1 MLSVSSGAGGAVA
14 WKTSDSLF
22 YPLLWSLSLFLIF
35 LICIHHTFPS
45 TSSSELFVIPFYSHY
60 ELIFGG
66 ILSGGL
72 HAVSGPDHL
81 ASLLPCII
89 GQQWSF
95 GMRMGMIWGFGHGI
109 TSLTIGMIG
118 FSLKDYVFQTD
129 MNYLMCIKNIALGGT
144 LLVIGTMGVREAL
157 HCKPDDDDHTNSN
170 PNTDC
175 ATQIPGLS
183 RRKSVY
189 LTYFLNG
196 CIMGLTWD
204 GLPSLAPSVAL
215 PEFSSVMIF
224 LVCYCIG
231 TAFFMCLV
239 SGIVSHASILLG
251 DIAGSSFP
259 VSLALIASIISIV
272 SGGYWL
278 LYAGVVAVVGDDESL
293 TPYRTCF
300 SCLAVFCSAV
310 SSIIVIS
317 SYAHR
322 SPLGAALLT
331 PLGYYWNILTTGD
344 IYEHSSKPNP
354 HTMNKYGIHT
364 V

>member
-1 MLSVSSGAGGAVA
+1 MLSLGTGTGETVP
-14 WKTSDSLF
+14 WKGQSI
-22 YPLLWSLSLFLIF
+22 YHPLIWSLSLFVIF

-45 TSSSELFVIPFYSHY
+45 TSSEFLVLPFYSHY

-95 GMRMGMIWGFGHGI
+95 GMRMGWIWGLGHGI

-144 LLVIGTMGVREAL
+144 LLVIGAMGVREAL
-157 HCKPDDDDHTNSN
+157 HNKPEEDDDTSTSPNSDFV
-170 PNTDC
+170 P
-175 ATQIPGLS
+175 QITGFS

-215 PEFSSVMIF
+215 PEFSSVMVF
-224 LVCYCIG
+224 LVCYCFG
-231 TAFFMCLV
+231 TAFFMSLV

-293 TPYRTCF
+293 TPYRTYF
-300 SCLAVFCSAV
+300 SCLAVFCSAL
-310 SSIIVIS
+310 SSIIAIS

-331 PLGYYWNILTTGD
+331 PLAYYWKILTTGD
-344 IYEHSSKPNP
+344 IYSHHSSKHNP